1 MFKGSKPI
9 KLKGKMLKKDLKS
22 NSFNWKMEKKI
33 LLLPFKRDKKILLIF
48 MNICI

>member
-22 NSFNWKMEKKI
+22 NSFNWKMEKKYI
-33 LLLPFKRDKKILLIF
+33 IITFQKR
-48 MNICI
+48 

>member
-33 LLLPFKRDKKILLIF
+33 YYYYLSKEIKRF
-48 MNICI
+48 Y